1 MSWGAADIIVLTLA
15 GVAAYIVSDVFK
27 DKKARGLLFS
37 VVFFAANAIGRGA
50 EAQIVAYYCDADR
63 LAALIT
69 LIITSSLHVSRYPQA
84 LPL

>member
-1 MSWGAADIIVLTLA
+1 MGSYPVDQW
-15 GVAAYIVSDVFK
+15 
-27 DKKARGLLFS
+27 
-37 VVFFAANAIGRGA
+37 FAAGNSDGIGRGA
-50 EAQIVAYYCDADR
+50 EAQIIAYYCDADR